1 MNQLTIQWKSLSRLE
16 MIVEMTT
23 NELEKSKVVAEIGNV
38 ETRLAKYESNLRAK
52 QDELS
57 SSKPNYTSG
66 TALFVI
72 GLVLILIGYDAGTFL
87 IILSL
92 LAAGLVAVSTSGKSG
107 AIKKEM
113 EMIENEIA
121 STRGKLAELRAKLI
135 IL

>member
-23 NELEKSKVVAEIGNV
+23 NELEKSKVVAEIGDV
-38 ETRLAKYESNLRAK
+38 ETRLAKYETNLRAK
-52 QDELS
+52 QDELD

-72 GLVLILIGYDAGTFL
+72 GLILILIGYDAGTFL

-92 LAAGLVAVSTSGKSG
+92 LAVGMVAVSTSGKSG

>member
-1 MNQLTIQWKSLSRLE
+1 
-16 MIVEMTT
+16 MTT
-23 NELEKSKVVAEIGNV
+23 NELEKSKIVAEIRDA
-38 ETRLAKYESNLRAK
+38 ETRLAKHESNLRAK

-72 GLVLILIGYDAGTFL
+72 GLLSIFMGYNAGTFL

-107 AIKKEM
+107 AIKKEI
-113 EMIENEIA
+113 EMIENEMA